1 MSFSDDFIKKYGG
14 GIDAS
19 RSASTS
25 DSFISKWSDDNYI
38 GSFTKEIERQP
49 KKEFDINSQYKS
61 LSLYDPVERT
71 ADEYQVDIDRLTKD
85 RQKLNSDY
93 NMAVANVTGKQRSG
107 RYSKE
112 EIKAD
117 QDKADGLKAQLS
129 EIDGQIKKMKDGKWR
144 SENNAKYAT
153 LPSNADFEEKSK
165 IIDENKAKGFFS
177 DDTYAFINDINNR
190 RESGKYMRD
199 SNADPDAELQKY
211 TFMTQEEKDTYNY
224 LYQTEGKS
232 SANKYL
238 YYLSYDLDNRK
249 KQKYVMDN
257 AEFATN
263 SPVIA
268 SAASVPANLISGV
281 GLLDVAYQNAVRN
294 IGGYFGAEYRP
305 INYNTNMMN
314 PTNFTTAVR
323 GTVAQNLADEYG
335 TINLNEDDHPVL
347 ARWMNGKSLGDVYQL
362 GMSMVDSGA
371 TASIGYV
378 TGIGAAGTALLGG
391 SAGSQGVLTALEKGA
406 SDEQALAMGILNGT
420 FEALFEYVSM
430 DKLLNGNTKSI
441 LKTYLEQGF
450 VEGTEEFN
458 TTLFNTLA
466 DICVMAENSDY
477 RRSVQSYI
485 DQGYSPKDAEV
496 RAMQDIAIGMGWDF
510 IGGAIS
516 GGIMGGGKTVINQN
530 IVEPYFYKKAYG
542 TDLENLVSESLKTD
556 PDNKLAKDIQKKLD
570 NSKKVKGKEIRS
582 FVTDLRTR
590 DVETIR
596 SAVEKQLTTYGETG
610 DVTSISKAI
619 AKKASGEELTG
630 AEERLI
636 SSSKYGQRVVNE
648 LNPDNIRS
656 QRYNTDWAE
665 KIGTKVINPLE
676 YDKISVMKSEQ
687 AEYEKAIE
695 DYTKNHTPIEPKKV
709 EEPTTAETK
718 MTGNATV
725 DAVIKKASGKELS
738 GNDVRPIL
746 NDKEAITALESSVGN
761 LNLNGKSSSEQRAI
775 VRDAI
780 TKYAA
785 ENKTTANVSANQN
798 PAENGIEAVATKYG
812 KQAGAVRSIYNI
824 SPVENVD
831 SFATAF
837 ETAYQIGL
845 NGGYESAA
853 VENSLTQ
860 VMSEAQRR
868 LAYATGKAVRAARN
882 MDGLKRSGSGK
893 GTVRARGMS
902 VSDIN
907 KRFKSGSNQKTALQV
922 LRAIAEATGFTIE
935 LFDSAGDYSMEQ
947 GSFDWGT
954 DVIAIDIASGIFQD
968 ADVETLAKY
977 AMLRTFCHEFT
988 HTGEKWAAEEY
999 NILRTA
1005 VIEALSSR
1013 EEFDL
1018 DYRINEIIQSDY
1030 ESKKAKYI
1038 ADGMEETEA
1047 ADKAE
1052 KEKLSWDMASREVV
1066 AEAMTDVLP
1075 ESRFIKSL
1083 YEKDA
1088 TLANKIKDALHKFL
1102 ARVRSYFDGLVS
1114 NPSREAQALK
1124 VEVNGAVKYLEGIV
1138 DKWDAMALATVEN
1151 YQNAAVDETLNN
1163 AGIIVD
1169 NNTDSASIS
1178 QNSVRYLLDDKN
1190 KSKVVKALSDRF
1202 GVTKEE
1208 AGKWLTAETSIAS
1221 LVLNPKYSMYL
1232 DYEADPDEVAI
1243 KTNSDYPQG
1252 TVDFSP
1258 ICKKRRE
1265 FTAVMNSVF
1274 RQFPN
1279 HVFAATDLAKI
1290 RTIMGEEGMTLPC
1303 GICYVEDRRQL
1314 DSIVA
1319 QDFLNGLKLYRE
1331 GSTKRPD
1338 GKPFNANQLKG
1349 LRLTDGISYT
1359 PSIYE
1364 LVSLEGRNK
1373 LKKEH
1378 PEMEA
1383 AWVKYNNARGMQAV
1397 RLLSNE
1403 AEYKRQILDYNKR
1416 TVKSKNDNGGLR
1428 IYSFSD
1434 AEMFHL
1440 IDIIQIITDSSAVGL
1455 SIQGYTKVNEYAKAV
1470 RNTGEKLNRS
1480 LIPLGDLGYHMEN
1493 GKVVLDFDTVEG
1505 IDINSPDFFDNSD
1518 NPDIGNIVIGIND
1531 TQIRAAMVSPFIDQ
1545 IIPFHTSQSEEVL
1558 EEKGINK
1565 WDNYKDYQTEKDIST
1580 GKTSEHQINIYTEVI
1595 QVLEAEGKTINK
1607 RTFVEKFLQVCKENG
1622 LTPRFSR
1629 FLNTDENGDYVYTEG
1644 YHKMLVDFKTFAQ
1657 TEVGEYL
1664 PQMPVKPIFDDAYL
1678 GEILKAYVDEQKKKD
1693 ASVAESMQ
1701 KVVDRISNEIIKP
1714 SEQEIKKQYL
1724 KRVTDP
1730 YMLKKLNQAE
1740 REGVR
1745 DFKDIKEGDQNG
1757 VVKVYRAMQAQPV
1770 DENGKVI
1777 PNASVQRIVSYDP
1790 LIVEAKVFTGTGR
1803 KKRSEIITA
1812 PAKLFSPMAGAVNGV
1827 WRNPINLN
1835 EWEMSEGHLERATTQ
1850 IDDKTGLPKIDTNK
1864 NNASYGEVAY
1874 YFGLE
1879 KGGVDD
1885 NGKPLTDVPA
1895 RYNPYVHTSLSA
1907 LNDQFS
1913 SGEKRPELVTV
1924 ESLVPVFHINNGMNN
1939 ERLPGAKDRVGA
1951 MSWHSGPTSSRLA
1964 KVGKARVVILSR
1976 YDKPIRVV
1984 PDSEVAASI
1993 ANTIGDSENIAIQGS
2008 TVTPSLQ
2015 KELKALGVSV
2025 LNAEDWAKYAEEYP
2039 VKTFGNAPKFVQLQA
2054 RNVNGV
2060 TYYSGGGLV
2069 DYALRAQLEHQMA
2082 VEIDE
2087 PTAEVYKLNNGDNIF
2102 VGDVRDFDVDS
2113 IDGDIPYFHASPVC
2127 KTYSKAI
2134 SKDAKAKRIESEIDI
2149 LTAQATADAI
2159 RKLQKKGNKIVTIEN
2174 VKEYR
2179 GSEALKIITDALD
2192 ECGYSW
2198 DKDMPVYNSADF
2210 GAATSRER
2218 LLIRAVKDG
2227 ELPAKPVPTHS
2238 KGNYVGWYSVT
2249 SDLIEDLEEVSLP
2262 NWLLGKL
2269 DEIGIDPNNVS
2280 NPLYVAGDAPGAT
2293 GIPHAYA
2300 DKPVPTITANTHLP
2314 FVIMPG
2320 GRVLQVSPRMIA
2332 RLQGLPDSY
2341 QLPTDK
2347 SGRMLKGLSKKIV
2360 GNGVPVQL
2368 TQAVFGPVLDANFD
2382 ESGKPL
2388 TMQMVPSKQYQ
2399 SRDVQSIP
2407 FSEYEKMENHFGTT
2421 KNYDVAGYL
2430 LIDGE
2435 MLDFSGKHWG
2445 DPTSTSRQV
2454 DHRDIQEVLDGRGNN
2469 GVNAMIDM
2477 IGNRNIRLMPETGG
2491 INLSHAPNGYQE
2503 KVLRGYINHFRGEII
2518 VDVDEVGGDTI
2529 DSFRYNRGT
2538 SSEKILNDIRNY
2550 FNKGIKPEMQSDVMQ
2565 FHKQYSVRSIVG
2577 ASGKNYGIGVYLD
2590 SELLTN
2596 LTDDQR
2602 IEMVKEYVKEL
2613 GGSTFTAYD
2622 QSGNEVS
2629 VKIAKHDQKF
2639 KNSNGRNV
2647 RVTKDLSTKF
2657 NKNKTKQESIALID
2671 ELITTSKYDG
2681 SSPAK
2686 YPHGWL
2692 DNNGKNDW
2700 DRWVTYLQDKE
2711 NTIWEATLHVATST
2725 NGEKYLYDI
2734 DPIKMVE
2741 QAGKS
2746 ATSTTNPTVPQSSD
2760 GSQEQH
2766 QLRTQSYTDREV
2778 LEMAADIVDLKK
2790 LTPGERNAL
2799 EIFGK
2804 RLGQLK
2810 DLQDQRGEQR
2820 RILAEQK
2827 SAETPD
2833 EAEIRKTTNRLI
2845 ILGKK
2850 IKAAENLVLSVED
2863 KQVLK
2868 KVLQESRKIV
2878 ERDQRG
2884 ILKDRSDVDKYRTR
2898 VADKVQ
2904 KLSEKLI
2911 KNSDKEHI
2919 PQALKGPLAEFLT
2932 TIDFSS
2938 KRKMRGGDPTKKDLK
2953 YTETLDRVRQV
2964 LQGQLDYMNNP
2975 DNGSNL
2981 DFYLDMPQGFVD
2993 AIQSHINKVN
3003 AAMKGFDSSTN
3014 QVNLMNKEQ
3023 LQDLDFILTVISHSV
3038 NNINK
3043 LHTEG
3048 RFAGIAEAARDTILE
3063 LVGRKPDSGKAAGA
3077 RGFFEWKNALPVYA
3091 FKRYG
3096 EAGKTIF
3103 EGLQNGWDKLA
3114 FNSNELKKFSEKAYT
3129 AKEVN
3134 DWSNHLHTI
3143 KLDNGKTVKMT
3154 TAQIM
3159 SLYCLN
3165 NREQARG
3172 HIYGGGMRVG
3182 NIEIKEGKTGLK
3194 KTPINQTDPFL
3205 LSIAD
3210 VTKILS
3216 ELNQRQIEV
3225 AKSLQKYM
3233 STVGSAWGNAVSMER
3248 FGYNSFEEKNYF
3260 PIESDKTNLP
3270 AIDPDAKANDMFRLL
3285 NLSMTKSLT
3294 PNANN
3299 ALVVSNIFDVFATH
3313 MSDMAKY
3320 NALALPI
3327 LDAMK
3332 WFNYKESDKNPATG
3346 QVKTQTVQ
3354 RSIERAFG
3362 KEGGSYYLN
3371 LMKDLNGANNGGR
3384 DEGILN
3390 GMMSSYK
3397 VAAVAANLRVALL
3410 QPTAYFRA
3418 SAVLSPKVMAKAVT
3432 MKGGVEKMLKYSGI
3446 AVWKDLGFFDTNIG
3460 RSVTSIVKHDDTI
3473 KDKIVEKSLYLAE
3486 LGDKVTWGIIWN
3498 ACELDQRMKGVK
3510 QEDLMEATAKRF
3522 RDVIYQTQVVDST
3535 LTRTQL
3541 MRDKSV
3547 FIKNITG
3554 FMSEPSLSYNLLL
3567 DAYEDLSK
3575 DAGIRGWGAAWKKN
3589 GNRVYVALGAY
3600 AASQLAAAIA
3610 ESIADAFRDDDDYET
3625 FLEKWLEAF
3634 WADDDGNWWEGNLVS
3649 DLSVLRKLPIIK
3661 DVIGYESANMTM
3673 KWIDDLMNMKDVMK
3687 SDKRTAY
3694 GKIYKML
3701 QTVSRIT
3708 GLPMSNAMREVA
3720 TIWNN
3725 TIGVLTGNKLTT
3737 YSGGV
3742 KADIKEA
3749 YAAGHLTEEEAISK
3763 LIEKGAAEDE
3773 NEAYWIVNGFDGD
3786 SKYTHLK
3793 DAIYADDQNAF
3804 NAAMDELTSNGVDEK
3819 TAKSH
3824 AKTVIGDL
3832 YKGTD
3837 KEPASISKTDAVKML
3852 IDYAGL
3858 NREDAQVTASQWQC
3872 KVDNGF
3878 DYGEIR
3884 DRYDSGSIS
3893 YSNAV
3898 SYLKKYGGKSD
3909 DKAVETVDKW
3919 KFIGGNEKY
3928 EDISASAVSKYNELC
3943 APAGISKAEYF
3954 DAWKVLKDMTGEDN
3968 DGDGKTD
3975 AYSKMNKQF
3984 AYIDS
3989 LNLTSEQKTALA
4001 LAFGIKE
4008 TSISKRAP
4016 W

>member
-14 GIDAS
+14 GIESS
-19 RSASTS
+19 RNASTS

-107 RYSKE
+107 RFSKE

-117 QDKADGLKAQLS
+117 QDKADSIKAQLADMDRQ
-129 EIDGQIKKMKDGKWR
+129 IDELKQGKWR
-144 SENNAKYAT
+144 AENQVKYSNIS
-153 LPSNADFEEKSK
+153 SNADFEQKSK

-190 RESGKYMRD
+190 RESGKYMREG
-199 SNADPDAELQKY
+199 NADPDAELQKY
-211 TFMTQEEKDTYNY
+211 TYMTQEEKDTYNY
-224 LYQTEGKS
+224 LYQTEGKK
-232 SANKYL
+232 SAKEYL
-238 YYLSYDLDNRK
+238 DYIGYDLDYRK
-249 KQKYVMDN
+249 QQKYARDN
-257 AEFATN
+257 ADFATN
-263 SPVIA
+263 SPIIA
-268 SAASVPANLISGV
+268 SAESVPANLISGA
-281 GLLDVAYQNAVRN
+281 GILDVAYQNAVRN
-294 IGGYFGAEYRP
+294 ITGEYKP

-323 GTVAQNLADEYG
+323 GTVSQNLADEYG
-335 TINLNEDDHPVL
+335 SINLSEDDHPVL
-347 ARWMNGKSLGDVYQL
+347 ARFMNGKSLGDVYQL

-371 TASIGYV
+371 TAALGYF
-378 TGIGAAGTALLGG
+378 TGIGAAGTVLLGG

-406 SDEQALAMGILNGT
+406 TDEQALAMGILNGT

-430 DKLLNGNTKSI
+430 NKLLNGNTKSI
-441 LKTYLEQGF
+441 LKTFLEQGF

-477 RRSVQSYI
+477 KRSVQAYMN
-485 DQGYSPKDAEV
+485 QGLSPKDAEV

-516 GGIMGGGKTVINQN
+516 GGIMGGGKSVINQN
-530 IVEPYFYKKAYG
+530 IIEPHYYSKAYG
-542 TDLENLVSESLKTD
+542 SDLESLVSDALKTN
-556 PDNKLAKDIQKKLD
+556 PDNELTKKIQQKLENNQ
-570 NSKKVKGKEIRS
+570 KVKGKEIRS
-582 FVTDLRTR
+582 FVTDLRTQ

-610 DVTSISKAI
+610 DVTAISKAI
-619 AKKASGEELTG
+619 AKQASGEELTA
-630 AEERLI
+630 AEERII

-648 LNPDNIRS
+648 LNPENIRS
-656 QRYNTDWAE
+656 QRYNTDWSE
-665 KIGTKVINPLE
+665 KIGTKVINPIE

-687 AEYEKAIE
+687 AEYEQFVE

-746 NDKEAITALESSVGN
+746 NDKEAITALESAVGN

-780 TKYAA
+780 TKYAS
-785 ENKTTANVSANQN
+785 ENKTTANVSANQKT
-798 PAENGIEAVATKYG
+798 AENGIEAVATKYG

-868 LAYATGKAVRAARN
+868 LAYATGKAVRAARSI
-882 MDGLKRSGSGK
+882 DGVKRTSNGK

-907 KRFKSGSNQKTALQV
+907 KRFKHGSNQKTALQV

-1018 DYRINEIIQSDY
+1018 DYRINEIIQSDF

-1102 ARVRSYFDGLVS
+1102 ARVKAYFNELVS

-1124 VEVNGAVKYLEGIV
+1124 VELNGTVKYMEGIV
-1138 DKWDAMALATVEN
+1138 DKWDSMALAAVEN

-1622 LTPRFSR
+1622 LTPRFAQ

-1740 REGVR
+1740 LEGVR

-1850 IDDKTGLPKIDTNK
+1850 IDEKTGLPKIDTNK
-1864 NNASYGEVAY
+1864 KNASYGEVAY

-2039 VKTFGNAPKFVQLQA
+2039 VRTFGNAPKFVQLQA
-2054 RNVNGV
+2054 RNVNGI

-2069 DYALRAQLEHQMA
+2069 DYALRAQLDHQMA

-2113 IDGDIPYFHASPVC
+2113 IDGDVPYFHASPVC

-2179 GSEALKIITDALD
+2179 GSDALKIITDALD
-2192 ECGYSW
+2192 ECGYKW

-2218 LLIRAVKDG
+2218 LLIRAVKNG
-2227 ELPAKPVPTHS
+2227 ELPEKPTPTHS

-2249 SDLIEDLEEVSLP
+2249 SDLIEDLEEVILP

-2314 FVIMPG
+2314 FVIMPD

-2347 SGRMLKGLSKKIV
+2347 SGRTLKGLSKKIV

-2368 TQAVFGPVLDANFD
+2368 TQAVFGPLLDANFD

-2399 SRDVQSIP
+2399 
-2407 FSEYEKMENHFGTT
+2407 K
-2421 KNYDVAGYL
+2421 
-2430 LIDGE
+2430 
-2435 MLDFSGKHWG
+2435 
-2445 DPTSTSRQV
+2445 
-2454 DHRDIQEVLDGRGNN
+2454 
-2469 GVNAMIDM
+2469 
-2477 IGNRNIRLMPETGG
+2477 
-2491 INLSHAPNGYQE
+2491 
-2503 KVLRGYINHFRGEII
+2503 
-2518 VDVDEVGGDTI
+2518 
-2529 DSFRYNRGT
+2529 
-2538 SSEKILNDIRNY
+2538 
-2550 FNKGIKPEMQSDVMQ
+2550 
-2565 FHKQYSVRSIVG
+2565 
-2577 ASGKNYGIGVYLD
+2577 
-2590 SELLTN
+2590 
-2596 LTDDQR
+2596 
-2602 IEMVKEYVKEL
+2602 
-2613 GGSTFTAYD
+2613 
-2622 QSGNEVS
+2622 
-2629 VKIAKHDQKF
+2629 
-2639 KNSNGRNV
+2639 
-2647 RVTKDLSTKF
+2647 
-2657 NKNKTKQESIALID
+2657 
-2671 ELITTSKYDG
+2671 
-2681 SSPAK
+2681 
-2686 YPHGWL
+2686 
-2692 DNNGKNDW
+2692 
-2700 DRWVTYLQDKE
+2700 
-2711 NTIWEATLHVATST
+2711 
-2725 NGEKYLYDI
+2725 
-2734 DPIKMVE
+2734 
-2741 QAGKS
+2741 
-2746 ATSTTNPTVPQSSD
+2746 
-2760 GSQEQH
+2760 
-2766 QLRTQSYTDREV
+2766 RTQSYTDREV

-2790 LTPGERNAL
+2790 LTPGERDAL
-2799 EIFGK
+2799 NIFGK
-2804 RLGQLK
+2804 RLVQLK
-2810 DLQDQRGEQR
+2810 DLQNQRDEQR

-2827 SAETPD
+2827 SADTPD

-2868 KVLQESRKIV
+2868 KVLKESRKIV

-2904 KLSEKLI
+2904 KLSEKLL

-2938 KRKMRGGDPTKKDLK
+2938 KRKLRGGDPTKKDLK

-3077 RGFFEWKNALPVYA
+3077 RGFFEWKNALPFYA

-3143 KLDNGKTVKMT
+3143 TLDSGKTVKMT

-3172 HIYGGGMRVG
+3172 HLYGGGMRVG

-3384 DEGILN
+3384 DEGFLN
-3390 GMMSSYK
+3390 GMMSNYK

-3418 SAVLSPKVMAKAVT
+3418 SAILSPKVMAKAVT

-3460 RSVTSIVKHDDTI
+3460 RSVTSIVKHDETI
-3473 KDKIVEKSLYLAE
+3473 KDKIVEKSLSLAE

-3535 LTRTQL
+3535 LTRTQF

-3634 WADDDGNWWEGNLVS
+3634 WADDDGKWWEGNLVS

-3661 DVIGYESANMTM
+3661 DVIGSVGGYESTNMTM
-3673 KWIDDLMNMKDVMK
+3673 KWIDDLMNMKDAIK

-3749 YAAGHLTEEEAISK
+3749 YAAGHLTEEEAIEAILNGK
-3763 LIEKGAAEDE
+3763 DEDGNPLAKDE
-3773 NEAYWIVNGFDGD
+3773 NEAYWIVKGFDGD
-3786 SKYTHLK
+3786 SKYTALK
-3793 DAIYADDQNAF
+3793 SAIKANDKESF

-3819 TAKSH
+3819 TAKSQ

-3954 DAWKVLKDMTGEDN
+3954 DAWKVLKDMTGEDK

-3975 AYSKMNKQF
+3975 AYSKMNKKF

>member
-14 GIDAS
+14 GIESS
-19 RSASTS
+19 RNASTS

-85 RQKLNSDY
+85 RQKLNRDY
-93 NMAVANVTGKQRSG
+93 NMAVANVTGKQRAG
-107 RYSKE
+107 RFSKE

-117 QDKADGLKAQLS
+117 QDKADSIKAQLA
-129 EIDGQIKKMKDGKWR
+129 DMDRQIKELENGKWR
-144 SENNAKYAT
+144 AENQVKYSNIS
-153 LPSNADFEEKSK
+153 SNADFEQKSK
-165 IIDENKAKGFFS
+165 IIDENKGKGLFF

-190 RESGKYMRD
+190 RERGQYQREG
-199 SNADPDAELQKY
+199 NADPDAELQKY
-211 TFMTQEEKDTYNY
+211 TFMTQQEKDTYNY
-224 LYQTEGKS
+224 LYQTDGKKA
-232 SANKYL
+232 ANEYL
-238 YYLSYDLDNRK
+238 DYISYDLTNRK
-249 KQKYVMDN
+249 KQQYVMDSSEY
-257 AEFATN
+257 AA
-263 SPVIA
+263 SHPVEA
-268 SAASVPANLISGV
+268 SAASVASNLMSGV
-281 GLLDVAYQNAVRN
+281 GIIDIAYQNAVRN
-294 IGGYFGAEYRP
+294 ITGEYKP
-305 INYNTNMMN
+305 IDYNTNMMN

-323 GTVAQNLADEYG
+323 GTVSQNLADEYG
-335 TINLNEDDHPVL
+335 SINLSEDDHPVL
-347 ARWMNGKSLGDVYQL
+347 ARFMNGKSLGDVYQL

-371 TASIGYV
+371 TAAIGYI

-406 SDEQALAMGILNGT
+406 TDEQALAMGILNGT

-441 LKTYLEQGF
+441 LKTFLEQGF

-477 RRSVQSYI
+477 KRSVQAYMN
-485 DQGYSPKDAEV
+485 QGLSQKDAEI

-516 GGIMGGGKTVINQN
+516 GGIMGGGKSVINQN
-530 IVEPYFYKKAYG
+530 IIEPHYYSKAYG
-542 TDLENLVSESLKTD
+542 SDLESLVSDALKTN
-556 PDNKLAKDIQKKLD
+556 PDNELTKKIQQKLENNQ
-570 NSKKVKGKEIRS
+570 KVKGKEIRS
-582 FVTDLRTR
+582 FVTDLRTQ

-610 DVTSISKAI
+610 DVTAISKAI
-619 AKKASGEELTG
+619 AKQASGEELTA
-630 AEERLI
+630 AEERII

-648 LNPDNIRS
+648 LNPENIRS
-656 QRYNTDWAE
+656 QRYNTDWSE
-665 KIGTKVINPLE
+665 KIGTKVINPIE

-687 AEYEKAIE
+687 AEYEQFVE

-746 NDKEAITALESSVGN
+746 NDKEAITALESAVGN

-785 ENKTTANVSANQN
+785 ENKTTANVSANQKT
-798 PAENGIEAVATKYG
+798 AENGIEAVATKYG

-868 LAYATGKAVRAARN
+868 LAYATGKAVRAARSI
-882 MDGLKRSGSGK
+882 DGVKRTSNGK

-1018 DYRINEIIQSDY
+1018 DYRINEIIQSDF

-1102 ARVRSYFDGLVS
+1102 ARVKAYFDGLVS

-1138 DKWDAMALATVEN
+1138 DKWDAMALAAVEN

-1190 KSKVVKALSDRF
+1190 KSNVVKALSDRF

-1622 LTPRFSR
+1622 LTPRFAQ

-1693 ASVAESMQ
+1693 ASVAESMP

-1714 SEQEIKKQYL
+1714 SEQEINKQYL

-1803 KKRSEIITA
+1803 KKKSEIITA

-1850 IDDKTGLPKIDTNK
+1850 IDEKTGLPKIDTNK
-1864 NNASYGEVAY
+1864 KNASYGEVAY

-1993 ANTIGDSENIAIQGS
+1993 ANTIGDSDNIAIQGS

-2054 RNVNGV
+2054 RNVNGM

-2069 DYALRAQLEHQMA
+2069 DYALRAQLDHQMA

-2113 IDGDIPYFHASPVC
+2113 IDGDVPYFHASPVC

-2179 GSEALKIITDALD
+2179 GSDALKIITDALD
-2192 ECGYSW
+2192 ECGYKW

-2218 LLIRAVKDG
+2218 LLIRAVKGG

-2262 NWLLGKL
+2262 NWILGKL
-2269 DEIGIDPNNVS
+2269 NEIGIDPNNVS
-2280 NPLYVAGDAPGAT
+2280 KPLYVAGDAPGAT

-2314 FVIMPG
+2314 FVIMPD

-2341 QLPTDK
+2341 QLPTDN
-2347 SGRMLKGLSKKIV
+2347 SGRTLKGLSKKIV

-2399 SRDVQSIP
+2399 
-2407 FSEYEKMENHFGTT
+2407 K
-2421 KNYDVAGYL
+2421 
-2430 LIDGE
+2430 
-2435 MLDFSGKHWG
+2435 
-2445 DPTSTSRQV
+2445 
-2454 DHRDIQEVLDGRGNN
+2454 
-2469 GVNAMIDM
+2469 
-2477 IGNRNIRLMPETGG
+2477 
-2491 INLSHAPNGYQE
+2491 
-2503 KVLRGYINHFRGEII
+2503 
-2518 VDVDEVGGDTI
+2518 
-2529 DSFRYNRGT
+2529 
-2538 SSEKILNDIRNY
+2538 
-2550 FNKGIKPEMQSDVMQ
+2550 
-2565 FHKQYSVRSIVG
+2565 
-2577 ASGKNYGIGVYLD
+2577 
-2590 SELLTN
+2590 
-2596 LTDDQR
+2596 
-2602 IEMVKEYVKEL
+2602 
-2613 GGSTFTAYD
+2613 
-2622 QSGNEVS
+2622 
-2629 VKIAKHDQKF
+2629 
-2639 KNSNGRNV
+2639 
-2647 RVTKDLSTKF
+2647 
-2657 NKNKTKQESIALID
+2657 
-2671 ELITTSKYDG
+2671 
-2681 SSPAK
+2681 
-2686 YPHGWL
+2686 
-2692 DNNGKNDW
+2692 
-2700 DRWVTYLQDKE
+2700 
-2711 NTIWEATLHVATST
+2711 
-2725 NGEKYLYDI
+2725 
-2734 DPIKMVE
+2734 
-2741 QAGKS
+2741 
-2746 ATSTTNPTVPQSSD
+2746 
-2760 GSQEQH
+2760 
-2766 QLRTQSYTDREV
+2766 RTQSYTDREV

-2790 LTPGERNAL
+2790 LTPGERDAL
-2799 EIFGK
+2799 NIFGK

-2810 DLQDQRGEQR
+2810 DLQNQRDEQR

-2827 SAETPD
+2827 SADTPD

-2850 IKAAENLVLSVED
+2850 IKTAENLVLSVED

-2868 KVLQESRKIV
+2868 KVLKESRKIV

-2904 KLSEKLI
+2904 KLSEKLL

-2938 KRKMRGGDPTKKDLK
+2938 KRKLRGGDPTKKDLK

-2975 DNGSNL
+2975 DNESSL

-3172 HIYGGGMRVG
+3172 HLYGGGMRVG

-3390 GMMSSYK
+3390 GMMSNYK

-3418 SAVLSPKVMAKAVT
+3418 SAILSPKVMAKAVT

-3473 KDKIVEKSLYLAE
+3473 KDKIVENSLYLAE

-3535 LTRTQL
+3535 LTRTQF

-3701 QTVSRIT
+3701 QAVSRIT

-3793 DAIYADDQNAF
+3793 DAIHADDQNAF

-3878 DYGEIR
+3878 DYGDIR

-3954 DAWKVLKDMTGEDN
+3954 DAWKVLKDMTGEDK

>member
-14 GIDAS
+14 GIESS
-19 RSASTS
+19 RNASTS

-93 NMAVANVTGKQRSG
+93 NMAVANVTGKQRAG
-107 RYSKE
+107 RFSKE

-117 QDKADGLKAQLS
+117 QDKADSIKAQLADMDRQ
-129 EIDGQIKKMKDGKWR
+129 IDELKQGKWR
-144 SENNAKYAT
+144 AENQVKYSNIS
-153 LPSNADFEEKSK
+153 SNADFEQKSK

-190 RESGKYMRD
+190 RESGKYMREG
-199 SNADPDAELQKY
+199 NADPDAELQKY
-211 TFMTQEEKDTYNY
+211 TYMTQEEKDTYNY
-224 LYQTEGKS
+224 LYQTEGKK
-232 SANKYL
+232 SAKEYL
-238 YYLSYDLDNRK
+238 DYIGYDLDYRK
-249 KQKYVMDN
+249 QQKYARDN

-268 SAASVPANLISGV
+268 SAESVPANLISGA
-281 GLLDVAYQNAVRN
+281 GILDVAYQNAVRN
-294 IGGYFGAEYRP
+294 ITGEYKP

-335 TINLNEDDHPVL
+335 SINLSEDEHPVL
-347 ARWMNGKSLGDVYQL
+347 ARFMNGKSIGDVYQL

-371 TASIGYV
+371 TAAIGSI

-406 SDEQALAMGILNGT
+406 TDEQALAMGLLNGT
-420 FEALFEYVSM
+420 FEALFEYVSL
-430 DKLLNGNTKSI
+430 DQLLKGDPKKLWKVI
-441 LKTYLEQGF
+441 AKQGF
-450 VEGTEEFN
+450 IEGTEEFSTTFAN
-458 TTLFNTLA
+458 TIA
-466 DICVMAENSDY
+466 DICVMAQNSDY
-477 RRSVQSYI
+477 EKSIQKYMASGLDERTAWV
-485 DQGYSPKDAEV
+485 KT
-496 RAMQDIAIGMGWDF
+496 MQDIAIGMGWDF

-516 GGIMGGGKTVINQN
+516 GGIMGGGKSVINQN
-530 IVEPYFYKKAYG
+530 IIEPHYYSKAYG
-542 TDLENLVSESLKTD
+542 SDLESLVSDALKTD

-582 FVTDLRTR
+582 FVTDLRTQ

-610 DVTSISKAI
+610 DVTAISKAI
-619 AKKASGEELTG
+619 AKQASGEELTG

-648 LNPDNIRS
+648 LNPENIRS
-656 QRYNTDWAE
+656 QRYNTDWSE
-665 KIGTKVINPLE
+665 KIGTKVINPIE

-687 AEYEKAIE
+687 AEYEQFVE

-746 NDKEAITALESSVGN
+746 NDKEAITALESAVGN

-785 ENKTTANVSANQN
+785 ENKTTANVSANQKT
-798 PAENGIEAVATKYG
+798 AENGIESVATKYG

-1102 ARVRSYFDGLVS
+1102 ARVKAYFDGLVS

-1138 DKWDAMALATVEN
+1138 DKWDAMALAAVEN
-1151 YQNAAVDETLNN
+1151 YKNAAVDETLNN

-1493 GKVVLDFDTVEG
+1493 GKVILDFDTVEG
-1505 IDINSPDFFDNSD
+1505 IDINSSDFFDNSD

-1580 GKTSEHQINIYTEVI
+1580 GKTSEHQINIYTEVL
-1595 QVLEAEGKTINK
+1595 QVLEAEGKEINK
-1607 RTFVEKFLQVCKENG
+1607 RSFVEKFLQVCKENG

-1714 SEQEIKKQYL
+1714 SEQEINKQYL

-1770 DENGKVI
+1770 DENGNVI

-1803 KKRSEIITA
+1803 KKKSEIITA

-1850 IDDKTGLPKIDTNK
+1850 IDEKTGLPKIDTNK
-1864 NNASYGEVAY
+1864 KNASYGEVAY

-1993 ANTIGDSENIAIQGS
+1993 ANTIGDSDNIAIQGS

-2054 RNVNGV
+2054 RNVNGM

-2069 DYALRAQLEHQMA
+2069 DYALRAQLDHQMA

-2113 IDGDIPYFHASPVC
+2113 IDGDVPYFHASPVC

-2192 ECGYSW
+2192 ECGYKW

-2218 LLIRAVKDG
+2218 LLIRAVKNG
-2227 ELPAKPVPTHS
+2227 ELPEKPTPTHS
-2238 KGNYVGWYSVT
+2238 KSNYVGWYSVT
-2249 SDLIEDLEEVSLP
+2249 SDLIDGLDEVNLP

-2269 DEIGIDPNNVS
+2269 NEIGIDPNNVS
-2280 NPLYVAGDAPGAT
+2280 KPLYVAGDAPGAT

-2314 FVIMPG
+2314 FVIMPD

-2347 SGRMLKGLSKKIV
+2347 SGRTIKGLSKKIV

-2368 TQAVFGPVLDANFD
+2368 TQAVFGPLLDANFD
-2382 ESGKPL
+2382 EIGNPL
-2388 TMQMVPSKQYQ
+2388 TMHQVQYQ
-2399 SRDVQSIP
+2399 
-2407 FSEYEKMENHFGTT
+2407 K
-2421 KNYDVAGYL
+2421 
-2430 LIDGE
+2430 
-2435 MLDFSGKHWG
+2435 
-2445 DPTSTSRQV
+2445 
-2454 DHRDIQEVLDGRGNN
+2454 
-2469 GVNAMIDM
+2469 
-2477 IGNRNIRLMPETGG
+2477 
-2491 INLSHAPNGYQE
+2491 
-2503 KVLRGYINHFRGEII
+2503 
-2518 VDVDEVGGDTI
+2518 
-2529 DSFRYNRGT
+2529 
-2538 SSEKILNDIRNY
+2538 
-2550 FNKGIKPEMQSDVMQ
+2550 
-2565 FHKQYSVRSIVG
+2565 
-2577 ASGKNYGIGVYLD
+2577 
-2590 SELLTN
+2590 
-2596 LTDDQR
+2596 
-2602 IEMVKEYVKEL
+2602 
-2613 GGSTFTAYD
+2613 
-2622 QSGNEVS
+2622 
-2629 VKIAKHDQKF
+2629 
-2639 KNSNGRNV
+2639 
-2647 RVTKDLSTKF
+2647 
-2657 NKNKTKQESIALID
+2657 
-2671 ELITTSKYDG
+2671 
-2681 SSPAK
+2681 
-2686 YPHGWL
+2686 
-2692 DNNGKNDW
+2692 
-2700 DRWVTYLQDKE
+2700 
-2711 NTIWEATLHVATST
+2711 
-2725 NGEKYLYDI
+2725 
-2734 DPIKMVE
+2734 
-2741 QAGKS
+2741 
-2746 ATSTTNPTVPQSSD
+2746 
-2760 GSQEQH
+2760 
-2766 QLRTQSYTDREV
+2766 RTQSYTDREV

-2790 LTPGERNAL
+2790 LTPGERDAL
-2799 EIFGK
+2799 DIFGK
-2804 RLGQLK
+2804 RLAQLK
-2810 DLQDQRGEQR
+2810 DLQSQRDEQR
-2820 RILAEQK
+2820 RILEEQK
-2827 SAETPD
+2827 SADNPD
-2833 EAEIRKTTNRLI
+2833 DAEIRKTTNRLI

-2868 KVLQESRKIV
+2868 KVLKESRKIV

-2884 ILKDRSDVDKYRTR
+2884 ILKDRTDVDKYRTR

-2919 PQALKGPLAEFLT
+2919 PQALKGPLADFLSS
-2932 TIDFSS
+2932 IDFSS
-2938 KRKMRGGDPTKKDLK
+2938 KRKLRGGDPTKKDLK
-2953 YTETLDRVRQV
+2953 YTDTLDRVRQV

-3063 LVGRKPDSGKAAGA
+3063 LVGRKPDSGKVAGA

-3096 EAGKTIF
+3096 DAGKTIF

-3143 KLDNGKTVKMT
+3143 TLDSGKTVKMT

-3172 HIYGGGMRVG
+3172 HLYGGGMRVG

-3320 NALALPI
+3320 NAMALPI

-3332 WFNYKESDKNPATG
+3332 WFNYKESEKNPATG

-3390 GMMSSYK
+3390 GMMSNYK

-3473 KDKIVEKSLYLAE
+3473 KDKIVEKSLYLAD

-3498 ACELDQRMKGVK
+3498 ACELDQRMNGVK

-3554 FMSEPSLSYNLLL
+3554 FMSEPSISYNLLL
-3567 DAYEDLSK
+3567 DTYEDLSK
-3575 DAGIRGWGAAWKKN
+3575 EAGIRGWGAAWKKN
-3589 GNRVYVALGAY
+3589 GNRVSVALGAY

-3625 FLEKWLEAF
+3625 FLEKFLEAF
-3634 WADDDGNWWEGNLVS
+3634 WADDDGKWWEGNLVS
-3649 DLSVLRKLPIIK
+3649 DMSVLRKIPVIK
-3661 DVIGYESANMTM
+3661 DVIGSAGGYESTNMTM
-3673 KWIDDLMNMKDVMK
+3673 QWIEDILGINKVLQ
-3687 SDKRTAY
+3687 SDKRTMY

-3701 QTVSRIT
+3701 QYASRVT

-3725 TIGVLTGNKLTT
+3725 TVGVLTGNKLTT

-3763 LIEKGAAEDE
+3763 LVETGSAEDE

-3928 EDISASAVSKYNELC
+3928 EDISASAVSKYNDLC

-3954 DAWKVLKDMTGEDN
+3954 DAWKVLKDMTGEDK

>member
-14 GIDAS
+14 GIESS
-19 RSASTS
+19 RNASTS

-93 NMAVANVTGKQRSG
+93 NMAVANVTGKQRAG
-107 RYSKE
+107 RFSKE

-117 QDKADGLKAQLS
+117 QDKADSLKAQLA
-129 EIDGQIKKMKDGKWR
+129 DMDRQIKELKKGKWR
-144 SENNAKYAT
+144 AENSAKYINIS
-153 LPSNADFEEKSK
+153 SNADFDEKSK
-165 IIDENKAKGFFS
+165 IIDENKAKGLFF

-190 RESGKYMRD
+190 RERGQYQREG
-199 SNADPDAELQKY
+199 NADPDAELQKY
-211 TFMTQEEKDTYNY
+211 TFMTQQEKDTYNY
-224 LYQTEGKS
+224 LYQTEGKK
-232 SANKYL
+232 SAKEYL
-238 YYLSYDLDNRK
+238 DYIGYDLDSRK
-249 KQKYVMDN
+249 QQKYARDN

-263 SPVIA
+263 HHIIA
-268 SAASVPANLISGV
+268 SVASVPANLISGV

-294 IGGYFGAEYRP
+294 ITGEYKP

-323 GTVAQNLADEYG
+323 GTVSQNLADEYG
-335 TINLNEDDHPVL
+335 SINLSEDDHPVL
-347 ARWMNGKSLGDVYQL
+347 ARFMNGKSLGDVYQL

-371 TASIGYV
+371 TAAIGSI

-406 SDEQALAMGILNGT
+406 TDEQALAMGLLNGT

-441 LKTYLEQGF
+441 LKTFLEQGF

-477 RRSVQSYI
+477 KRSVQAYMN
-485 DQGYSPKDAEV
+485 QGLSQKDAEI

-516 GGIMGGGKTVINQN
+516 GGIMGGGKSVINQN
-530 IVEPYFYKKAYG
+530 ILEPHYYSKVYG

-556 PDNKLAKDIQKKLD
+556 PDNKFAQEIQKKLD

-610 DVTSISKAI
+610 DVTAISKAI
-619 AKKASGEELTG
+619 AKQASGEELTA
-630 AEERLI
+630 AEERII

-648 LNPDNIRS
+648 LNPENIRS
-656 QRYNTDWAE
+656 QRYNTDWSE
-665 KIGTKVINPLE
+665 KIGTKVINPIE

-687 AEYEKAIE
+687 AEYEQFVE

-746 NDKEAITALESSVGN
+746 NDKEAITALESAVGN

-780 TKYAA
+780 TKYAS
-785 ENKTTANVSANQN
+785 ENKTTANVSANQKT
-798 PAENGIEAVATKYG
+798 AENGIEAVATKYG

-868 LAYATGKAVRAARN
+868 LAYATGKAVRAARSI
-882 MDGLKRSGSGK
+882 DGVKRTSNGK

-907 KRFKSGSNQKTALQV
+907 KRFKHGSNQKTALQV

-1102 ARVRSYFDGLVS
+1102 ARVKAYFNELVS

-1138 DKWDAMALATVEN
+1138 DKWDAMALAAVEN
-1151 YQNAAVDETLNN
+1151 YQNSAVDETLNN

-1622 LTPRFSR
+1622 LTPRFAQ

-1693 ASVAESMQ
+1693 ASVAESMP

-1803 KKRSEIITA
+1803 KKKSEIITA

-2039 VKTFGNAPKFVQLQA
+2039 VKAFG
-2054 RNVNGV
+2054 
-2060 TYYSGGGLV
+2060 
-2069 DYALRAQLEHQMA
+2069 
-2082 VEIDE
+2082 
-2087 PTAEVYKLNNGDNIF
+2087 
-2102 VGDVRDFDVDS
+2102 
-2113 IDGDIPYFHASPVC
+2113 
-2127 KTYSKAI
+2127 
-2134 SKDAKAKRIESEIDI
+2134 
-2149 LTAQATADAI
+2149 
-2159 RKLQKKGNKIVTIEN
+2159 
-2174 VKEYR
+2174 
-2179 GSEALKIITDALD
+2179 
-2192 ECGYSW
+2192 
-2198 DKDMPVYNSADF
+2198 
-2210 GAATSRER
+2210 
-2218 LLIRAVKDG
+2218 
-2227 ELPAKPVPTHS
+2227 
-2238 KGNYVGWYSVT
+2238 
-2249 SDLIEDLEEVSLP
+2249 
-2262 NWLLGKL
+2262 
-2269 DEIGIDPNNVS
+2269 
-2280 NPLYVAGDAPGAT
+2280 
-2293 GIPHAYA
+2293 
-2300 DKPVPTITANTHLP
+2300 
-2314 FVIMPG
+2314 
-2320 GRVLQVSPRMIA
+2320 QVS
-2332 RLQGLPDSY
+2332 
-2341 QLPTDK
+2341 K
-2347 SGRMLKGLSKKIV
+2347 
-2360 GNGVPVQL
+2360 
-2368 TQAVFGPVLDANFD
+2368 
-2382 ESGKPL
+2382 
-2388 TMQMVPSKQYQ
+2388 KQYQ

-2550 FNKGIKPEMQSDVMQ
+2550 FNKGIKPEKQSDVMQ
-2565 FHKQYSVRSIVG
+2565 FHKQYSNREYDKFTQLQARNVNGMTYYSGGGLVDYALRAQLDHQMAVEIDEPTAEVYKLNNGDNIFVGDVRDFDVDSIDGDVPYFH
-2577 ASGKNYGIGVYLD
+2577 ASPVCKTYSKAISKD
-2590 SELLTN
+2590 AKAK
-2596 LTDDQR
+2596 R
-2602 IEMVKEYVKEL
+2602 IESEIDILTAQATADAIRKLQKKGNKIVTIENVKEYRGSDALKIITDALDECGYKWDKDMPVYNSADFGAATSRERLLIRAVKGGEL
-2613 GGSTFTAYD
+2613 PAKPVPTHSK
-2622 QSGNEVS
+2622 GNYVGWYS
-2629 VKIAKHDQKF
+2629 VTSD
-2639 KNSNGRNV
+2639 
-2647 RVTKDLSTKF
+2647 
-2657 NKNKTKQESIALID
+2657 LID
-2671 ELITTSKYDG
+2671 GLDEVNL
-2681 SSPAK
+2681 PN
-2686 YPHGWL
+2686 WL
-2692 DNNGKNDW
+2692 LGKLN
-2700 DRWVTYLQDKE
+2700 E
-2711 NTIWEATLHVATST
+2711 I
-2725 NGEKYLYDI
+2725 GI
-2734 DPIKMVE
+2734 DPNNVSKPLYVAGDAPGATGIPHAYADKPVPTITANTHLPFVIMPDGRVLQVSPRMIARLQGLPDSYQLPTDNSGRTLKGLSKKIVGNGVPVQLTQAVFGPVLDANFDESGKPLTMQMVPSK
-2741 QAGKS
+2741 QYQK
-2746 ATSTTNPTVPQSSD
+2746 
-2760 GSQEQH
+2760 
-2766 QLRTQSYTDREV
+2766 RTQSYTDREV
-2778 LEMAADIVDLKK
+2778 LERAADIVDLKK
-2790 LTPGERNAL
+2790 LTPGERDAL
-2799 EIFGK
+2799 NIFGK

-2810 DLQDQRGEQR
+2810 DLQNQRDEQR

-2827 SAETPD
+2827 SADTPD

-2850 IKAAENLVLSVED
+2850 IKTAENLVLSVED

-2868 KVLQESRKIV
+2868 KVLKESRKIV

-2904 KLSEKLI
+2904 KLSEKLL

-2938 KRKMRGGDPTKKDLK
+2938 KRKLRGGDPTKKDLK

-3003 AAMKGFDSSTN
+3003 AAMNGFDSSTN

-3143 KLDNGKTVKMT
+3143 TLDSGKTVKMT

-3172 HIYGGGMRVG
+3172 HLYGGGMRVG

-3460 RSVTSIVKHDDTI
+3460 RPVTSIVKHDDTI

-3567 DAYEDLSK
+3567 DTYEDLSK

-3634 WADDDGNWWEGNLVS
+3634 WADDDGKWWEGNLVS
-3649 DLSVLRKLPIIK
+3649 DLSVLRKMPIIK
-3661 DVIGYESANMTM
+3661 DVIGSVGGYESTNMTM
-3673 KWIDDLMNMKDVMK
+3673 QWLEDLMDLKNVLT
-3687 SDKRTAY
+3687 SDKRTMY

-3793 DAIYADDQNAF
+3793 DAIHADDQNAF
-3804 NAAMDELTSNGVDEK
+3804 NEAMDELTSNGVDEK

-3954 DAWKVLKDMTGEDN
+3954 DAWKVLKDMTGEDK